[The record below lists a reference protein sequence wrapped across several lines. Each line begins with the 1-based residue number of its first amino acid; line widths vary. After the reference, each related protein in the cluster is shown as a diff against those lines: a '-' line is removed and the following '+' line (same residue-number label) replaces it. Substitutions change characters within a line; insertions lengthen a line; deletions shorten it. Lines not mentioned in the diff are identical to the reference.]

1 MYELVVIACLMAQPG
16 RCEEFHL
23 PFQQPMGAVQCMV
36 EAQFHLVRW
45 VQEWPG
51 WKVRRWR
58 CGLPRA

>member
-1 MYELVVIACLMAQPG
+1 
-16 RCEEFHL
+16 
-23 PFQQPMGAVQCMV
+23 MGAVQCMV
-36 EAQFHLVRW
+36 EAQFHLVKW